1 MFYPASGHPGA
12 TPSSITVP
20 TVNPGYRP
28 AQRLVFAF
36 ALATLG
42 CGPTLLAGRL
52 TEPGSIAPMTD
63 ATLTVAAGRIFVD
76 ERTAKFGMDEDSV
89 LAVELGVTNGDRE
102 PYSLSAASISCW
114 LELAPD
120 RPAETRSL
128 TPAGGGEGPFPQGE
142 ALDDLKLGSVSIPAG
157 QTRSYWVVF
166 RGYRY
171 PGSDVPRKVTIS
183 LPDARG
189 RRVELVIA
197 DPARGQLRW
206 EVAPLAGTMIYGIQ
220 NIALMGPALDG
231 MGMTALIGN
240 VSRAGPILWDF
251 ALTSRTFVLQEGGLM
266 SPTSTFSGLG
276 VSAHVTLPLA
286 GWGAWQ
292 DPRQFGVYA
301 GGEAQ
306 VLVPVQ
312 RTRQPGEPMPQPNVY
327 GALIAEGGIEFDIG
341 TLRPAATP
349 FPLSF
354 TGLSAPRW
362 SLRFGYTY
370 WRAGGGDSHGYV
382 SALRLAF

>member
-1 MFYPASGHPGA
+1 MFYLAPGQPAQ
-12 TPSSITVP
+12 PSAITVP
-20 TVNPGYRP
+20 TVNPRYRP
-28 AQRLVFAF
+28 GRRLVFAF
-36 ALATLG
+36 ALAALG

-63 ATLTVAAGRIFVD
+63 ATLTVAAGRIFID
-76 ERTAKFGMDEDSV
+76 SRTTNFGMGEDSV
-89 LAVELGVTNGDRE
+89 MAVELGITNSDRE

-120 RPAETRSL
+120 LPAETRSL
-128 TPAGGGEGPFPQGE
+128 TPAGGGEGPFPE
-142 ALDDLKLGSVSIPAG
+142 DSALDDLKLGSVSIPPG

-189 RRVELVIA
+189 RRVQIVIA

-206 EVAPLAGTMIYGIQ
+206 EVKPVASTMIYGIQ
-220 NIALMGPALDG
+220 NTALFGPALDG
-231 MGMTALIGN
+231 MGMSALIGG

-251 ALTSRTFVLQEGGLM
+251 AVTSRMFVEQEGGLM

-276 VSAHVTLPLA
+276 GSAHVTLPLA

-292 DPRQFGVYA
+292 DPRQVGIYA

-306 VLVPVQ
+306 ILTPVQ
-312 RTRQPGEPMPQPNVY
+312 RKQQPGEPIPQPVWH
-327 GALIAEGGIEFDIG
+327 GALIGEGGIEFDIG
-341 TLRPAATP
+341 TLRPGTTP
-349 FPLSF
+349 FPISF
-354 TGLSAPRW
+354 AGPSAPRW

-382 SALRLAF
+382 SSLRLAF

>member
-1 MFYPASGHPGA
+1 MFYLAPGPPGQLPARSH
-12 TPSSITVP
+12 VP
-20 TVNPGYRP
+20 TVNPRYRP
-28 AQRLVFAF
+28 GQRLVLAF

-42 CGPTLLAGRL
+42 CAPSLLAGRL
-52 TEPGSIAPMTD
+52 TEPGSMAPMTD
-63 ATLTVAAGRIFVD
+63 ATLTVAVGRIFVD
-76 ERTAKFGMDEDSV
+76 ERTAKRGMDEDSV
-89 LAVELGVTNGDRE
+89 IAVELGITNSDRE

-128 TPAGGGEGPFPQGE
+128 TPAGGGEGAFPQDA
-142 ALDDLKLGSVSIPAG
+142 ALDDLKLGAVSIPPG
-157 QTRSYWVVF
+157 QARSYWVVF

-189 RRVELVIA
+189 RRAQIVIA

-206 EVAPLAGTMIYGIQ
+206 EVAPFAGTMIYGIQ
-220 NIALMGPALDG
+220 NTALLGPALDG
-231 MGMTALIGN
+231 IGMSALIGD

-251 ALTSRTFVLQEGGLM
+251 ALTSRTFVQQEGALT

-286 GWGAWQ
+286 TWGAWQ
-292 DPRQFGVYA
+292 DPRQFGIYA

-306 VLVPVQ
+306 ILTPVQ
-312 RTRQPGEPMPQPNVY
+312 RKQQPGEPMPQAEVH
-327 GALIAEGGIEFDIG
+327 GGLIGEGGIEFDIG
-341 TLRPAATP
+341 ALRPAATP
-349 FPLSF
+349 FPISF
-354 TGLSAPRW
+354 AGLSAPRW

-382 SALRLAF
+382 SSLRLAF

>member
-1 MFYPASGHPGA
+1 LFAVRHAPVLPRAGVVRA
-12 TPSSITVP
+12 TPSAVAALT
-20 TVNPGYRP
+20 
-28 AQRLVFAF
+28 L

-63 ATLTVAAGRIFVD
+63 ATLTVAAGRVFVD
-76 ERTAKFGMDEDSV
+76 QGTIDFGMGEDSV
-89 LAVELGVTNGDRE
+89 LAVELGITNSDRA
-102 PYSLSAASISCW
+102 PLSLNAASISCW

-120 RPAETRSL
+120 LPAQTRSL
-128 TPAGGGEGPFPQGE
+128 TPAGGGEGPFPEGSD
-142 ALDDLKLGSVSIPAG
+142 LDDLKLGSVSILPG

-189 RRVELVIA
+189 RRVQLVIA

-206 EVAPLAGTMIYGIQ
+206 EVKPFASTMIYGIQ
-220 NIALMGPALDG
+220 NTALLGPTLDG
-231 MGMTALIGN
+231 VGTEVLIGG

-251 ALTSRTFVLQEGGLM
+251 ALTSRTLVQQGGPLM

-276 VSAHVTLPLA
+276 WSAHVTLPLA

-292 DPRQFGVYA
+292 NPRQVGIFA

-306 VLVPVQ
+306 VFVPVQ
-312 RTRQPGEPMPQPNVY
+312 RTREAGEPAPQV
-327 GALIAEGGIEFDIG
+327 ALHGGLIGEAGIEFDIG

-349 FPLSF
+349 FPISF
-354 TGLSAPRW
+354 AGLSAPRW
-362 SLRFGYTY
+362 SLRMGYSY
-370 WRAGGGDSHGYV
+370 WRAAGGDSHGYV
-382 SALRLAF
+382 SSLRLAF

>member
-1 MFYPASGHPGA
+1 
-12 TPSSITVP
+12 VP
-20 TVNPGYRP
+20 TVNPRYRP
-28 AQRLVFAF
+28 AQRLVLAFAF
-36 ALATLG
+36 ATFG

-63 ATLTVAAGRIFVD
+63 ATLTVAAGRVFVD
-76 ERTAKFGMDEDSV
+76 EDTAKFGMGDDSV
-89 LAVELGVTNGDRE
+89 LAVELGITNGDRE
-102 PYSLSAASISCW
+102 PYTLSAASISCW

-120 RPAETRSL
+120 LPAETRSL
-128 TPAGGGEGPFPQGE
+128 TPEGGGEGPFPGGS
-142 ALDDLKLGSVSIPAG
+142 ALDDLKLGSVSIPSG
-157 QTRSYWVVF
+157 QTRSYWIVF

-189 RRVELVIA
+189 RRVQLVIA

-206 EVAPLAGTMIYGIQ
+206 EVTPLAGTMIYGIQ
-220 NIALMGPALDG
+220 NTALAGPALDG
-231 MGMTALIGN
+231 MGISALIGN
-240 VSRAGPILWDF
+240 ISRAGPILWDF

-266 SPTSTFSGLG
+266 SPTSTFSGVG
-276 VSAHVTLPLA
+276 VSAHVTLPLG

-292 DPRQFGVYA
+292 DPRQFGIYA

-306 VLVPVQ
+306 LLVPIQ
-312 RTRQPGEPMPQPNVY
+312 RTQQPGEPLPQPEAH
-327 GALIAEGGIEFDIG
+327 GALIGEGGIEFDIG

-349 FPLSF
+349 FPISF
-354 TGLSAPRW
+354 AGRSAPRW
-362 SLRFGYTY
+362 SLRFGYGY

-382 SALRLAF
+382 TSLRLAF

>member
-1 MFYPASGHPGA
+1 MFYLAPGQPAQ
-12 TPSSITVP
+12 PSAITVP
-20 TVNPGYRP
+20 TVNPRYRP
-28 AQRLVFAF
+28 WRRLVFAF
-36 ALATLG
+36 ALAALG

-63 ATLTVAAGRIFVD
+63 ATLTVAAGRIFID
-76 ERTAKFGMDEDSV
+76 SRTTNFGMGEDSV
-89 LAVELGVTNGDRE
+89 MAVELGITNTDRE

-120 RPAETRSL
+120 LPAETRSL
-128 TPAGGGEGPFPQGE
+128 TPAGGGEGPFPE
-142 ALDDLKLGSVSIPAG
+142 DSALDDLKLGSVSIPPG

-189 RRVELVIA
+189 RRVQIVIA

-206 EVAPLAGTMIYGIQ
+206 EVKPVASTMIYGIQ
-220 NIALMGPALDG
+220 NTALFGPALDG
-231 MGMTALIGN
+231 MGMSALIGG

-251 ALTSRTFVLQEGGLM
+251 AVTSRMFVEQEGGLM

-276 VSAHVTLPLA
+276 GSAHVTLPLA

-292 DPRQFGVYA
+292 DPRQVGIYG

-306 VLVPVQ
+306 ILTPVQ
-312 RTRQPGEPMPQPNVY
+312 RKQQPGEPVPQPVWH

-341 TLRPAATP
+341 TLRPGTTP
-349 FPLSF
+349 FPISF
-354 TGLSAPRW
+354 AGLSAPRW

-382 SALRLAF
+382 SSLRLAF

>member
-1 MFYPASGHPGA
+1 VLA
-12 TPSSITVP
+12 
-20 TVNPGYRP
+20 
-28 AQRLVFAF
+28 FAF
-36 ALATLG
+36 AALG

-63 ATLTVAAGRIFVD
+63 ATLTVAAGRIFID
-76 ERTAKFGMDEDSV
+76 EGTAKFGMDEDSV
-89 LAVELGVTNGDRE
+89 IAVELGVTNGDRE

-120 RPAETRSL
+120 LPAETRSL
-128 TPAGGGEGPFPQGE
+128 TPAGGGEGPFPQDS

-189 RRVELVIA
+189 RRVQLVIA
-197 DPARGQLRW
+197 DPARGQVRW

-220 NIALMGPALDG
+220 NTALMGPALDG
-231 MGMTALIGN
+231 MGISALIGN

-251 ALTSRTFVLQEGGLM
+251 ALTSRTFVLQEGGLI

-292 DPRQFGVYA
+292 DPRQFGIYA

-312 RTRQPGEPMPQPNVY
+312 RTRQPGDPMPQADLY
-327 GALIAEGGIEFDIG
+327 GALIGEGGIEFDIG
-341 TLRPAATP
+341 SLRPAATP
-349 FPLSF
+349 FPISF
-354 TGLSAPRW
+354 AGLSAPRW

-382 SALRLAF
+382 SSLRLAF

>member
-1 MFYPASGHPGA
+1 
-12 TPSSITVP
+12 V
-20 TVNPGYRP
+20 
-28 AQRLVFAF
+28 LAF

-42 CGPTLLAGRL
+42 CGSRMLAGRL

-76 ERTAKFGMDEDSV
+76 QGTTNFGMHEDSV
-89 LAVELGVTNGDRE
+89 IAVELGITNGDSK
-102 PYSLSAASISCW
+102 PHTLSAASISCW

-120 RPAETRSL
+120 LPAETRSL
-128 TPAGGGEGPFPQGE
+128 TPAGGGEGPFPQGSN
-142 ALDDLKLGSVSIPAG
+142 LDDLKLGSVSIPPG

-171 PGSDVPRKVTIS
+171 PASDVPRKVTIS

-189 RRVELVIA
+189 RRVQIVIA

-206 EVAPLAGTMIYGIQ
+206 EVTPFAGTMIYGIQ
-220 NIALMGPALDG
+220 NTALMGPALDG
-231 MGMTALIGN
+231 IGMSALIGG

-251 ALTSRTFVLQEGGLM
+251 ALTSRTFVEQEGGLM
-266 SPTSTFSGLG
+266 SPTSSFSGLG

-292 DPRQFGVYA
+292 DPRQFGIYA

-306 VLVPVQ
+306 ILVPVQ
-312 RTRQPGEPMPQPNVY
+312 RKPQPGDPMPQADWH
-327 GALIAEGGIEFDIG
+327 GALIGEGGIEFDIG

-349 FPLSF
+349 FPISF
-354 TGLSAPRW
+354 AGLAAPRW

-382 SALRLAF
+382 SSLRLAF